1 MANAFTTDL
10 LSMAIT
16 SRFAYANFTEDKTST
31 PCPITNIATMG
42 DDLKFTIDFRWRER
56 DLPYSDYFIRIDI
69 EFKPDG
75 WYRILNAEGHGDLSD
90 WVDGWQRLAL
100 FTDELA
106 DMCIWDFNEAHSDQ
120 DDAYRQHIMGDEGHN
135 RG

>member
-1 MANAFTTDL
+1 MANTFTTDL

-16 SRFAYANFTEDKTST
+16 SRFAYAHSSQTGV

-42 DDLKFTIDFRWRER
+42 DDLKFTIDFRWQER
-56 DLPYSDYFIRIDI
+56 DLPYSDYFIRIHI

-75 WYRILNAEGHGDLSD
+75 WYRILNAEGYGDLSD
-90 WVDGWQRLAL
+90 WVENSKYSSFGWRGKDSL

-106 DMCIWDFNEAHSDQ
+106 DMCIWDFLEAHSAQ
-120 DDAYRQHIMGDEGHN
+120 VLDEA
-135 RG
+135 